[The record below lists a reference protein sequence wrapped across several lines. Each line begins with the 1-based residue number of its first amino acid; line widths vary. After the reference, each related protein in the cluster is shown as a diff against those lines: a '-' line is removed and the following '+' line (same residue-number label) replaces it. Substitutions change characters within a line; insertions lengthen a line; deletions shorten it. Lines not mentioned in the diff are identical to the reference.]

1 MKTTI
6 YFLSAIVMMSSILS
20 SCKKDGSTA
29 APVPFKCALCK
40 TAPDALAANDAI
52 SKGIY
57 KGVLIGSTGTI
68 MFDIANNGSDITAVM
83 VIDGV
88 TVNLVS
94 VTTWAAGVA
103 YVAPFTGTYNGN
115 PVSITFSIDVSGANP
130 TVTASNIPGHPNT
143 TFTII
148 KETSQGLVECFEGSY
163 NTTRPETGTF
173 NIILARTLAQWS
185 GNGRETNT
193 TTDDRVHG
201 TIVNNQ
207 LRADNGIIIGTLS
220 SDQLDGSFNDG
231 NGATVTITG
240 RRTF

>member
-6 YFLSAIVMMSSILS
+6 FFPAMVMIAMVFG
-20 SCKKDGSTA
+20 SCKKDKTEATPAPFVCATCSTT
-29 APVPFKCALCK
+29 PS
-40 TAPDALAANDAI
+40 ALAANNAS

-68 MFDIANNGSDITAVM
+68 MLDIANNGTSITAVM

-88 TVNLVS
+88 TVNLTS
-94 VTTWAAGVA
+94 AVTWVAGIA
-103 YVAPFTGTYNGN
+103 YAAPFTGIYNSN
-115 PVSITFSIDVSGANP
+115 PVSITFSVDVNGGNP
-130 TVTASNIPGHPNT
+130 TVTTSDIPGHPNT

-148 KETSQGLVECFEGSY
+148 KETSTGLVECFEGTYS
-163 NTTRPETGTF
+163 TTRPETGTF
-173 NIILARTLAQWS
+173 NIILSRGLAAWS

-193 TTDDRVHG
+193 TSDDEVHG

-207 LRADNGIIIGTLS
+207 LKADNGIIIGTLS
-220 SDQLDGSFNDG
+220 SDQLTGSFNDN
-231 NGATVTITG
+231 NGSTVTITG

>member
-6 YFLSAIVMMSSILS
+6 FFSAMVMITLMFG
-20 SCKKDGSTA
+20 SCKKDKTEDTP
-29 APVPFKCALCK
+29 APYVCATC
-40 TAPDALAANDAI
+40 TTTPAALAVNNAI

-68 MFDIANNGSDITAVM
+68 MLDIANNGTSITAVM
-83 VIDGV
+83 VIDGI
-88 TVNLVS
+88 TVNLTS
-94 VTTWAAGVA
+94 AVTWVAGIA

-115 PVSITFSIDVSGANP
+115 PVSITFSVDVNGGNP
-130 TVTASNIPGHPNT
+130 TVTTSDIPGHPNT

-148 KETSQGLVECFEGSY
+148 KETSTGLVECFEGTYS
-163 NTTRPETGTF
+163 TTRPETGTF
-173 NIILARTLAQWS
+173 NIILSRGLAAWS

-193 TTDDRVHG
+193 TSDDEVHG

-207 LRADNGIIIGTLS
+207 LRADNGIVIGTLS
-220 SDQLDGSFNDG
+220 SDQLSGSFNDN
-231 NGATVTITG
+231 NGSTVTITG